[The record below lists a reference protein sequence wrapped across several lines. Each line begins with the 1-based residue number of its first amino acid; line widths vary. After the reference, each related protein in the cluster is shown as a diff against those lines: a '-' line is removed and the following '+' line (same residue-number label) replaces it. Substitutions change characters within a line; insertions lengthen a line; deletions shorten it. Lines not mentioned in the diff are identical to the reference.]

1 MAEDPDTIGGTK
13 HLNDTNAHKDT
24 DAHEDTDTDAHAD
37 EDEDEEEEQEHPFPS
52 LHSRLFIPRLVP
64 EGKPLMVIPWQE
76 HK

>member
-13 HLNDTNAHKDT
+13 HLNDTNAHEDT
-24 DAHEDTDTDAHAD
+24 DAHEDAHA
-37 EDEDEEEEQEHPFPS
+37 DEDEEEEQEHPFPS